1 MNKLSKL
8 KRDLTFALMV
18 IDFMPFMFNLFLL
31 AGYLYTVKVSFIII
45 Y

>member
-18 IDFMPFMFNLFLL
+18 IDFMPIHVQPIFASWL
-31 AGYLYTVKVSFIII
+31 SI
-45 Y
+45 YS